1 MNVMTGH
8 ILVAPRKKR
17 MDAETSAEKVGCA
30 KNTSFYILAE
40 LSRNH
45 WQT

>member
-30 KNTSFYILAE
+30 KNTKFLYIGRVK
-40 LSRNH
+40 S
-45 WQT
+45 